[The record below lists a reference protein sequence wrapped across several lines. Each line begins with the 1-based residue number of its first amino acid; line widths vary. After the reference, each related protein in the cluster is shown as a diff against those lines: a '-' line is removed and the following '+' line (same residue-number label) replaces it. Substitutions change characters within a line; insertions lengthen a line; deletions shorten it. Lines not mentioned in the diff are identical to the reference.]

1 MIQVRILGQVEDAAA
16 STAAWIGCRI
26 ENPGHARMNQRSCTH
41 GARFQRDVEGRVQQ
55 PIISERRARSA
66 QNEYLRVCA
75 RVVQRN
81 RRVTRFGEHDAVRAD
96 EHGPHRYLTRVS
108 GAPSEDQ
115 RTFHEARVGLA
126 LVRTSYSHSMVAG
139 GLVEMS

>member
-1 MIQVRILGQVEDAAA
+1 M
-16 STAAWIGCRI
+16 
-26 ENPGHARMNQRSCTH
+26 RMNQRACTH

-55 PIISERRARSA
+55 SIITERRTRGA

-96 EHGPHRYLTRVS
+96 EHGPHRYLSCIS
-108 GAPSEDQ
+108 GAPSQ
-115 RTFHEARVGLA
+115 VQCTFHEARVGLA
-126 LVRTSYSHSMVAG
+126 LIRTSYSHSMVAG